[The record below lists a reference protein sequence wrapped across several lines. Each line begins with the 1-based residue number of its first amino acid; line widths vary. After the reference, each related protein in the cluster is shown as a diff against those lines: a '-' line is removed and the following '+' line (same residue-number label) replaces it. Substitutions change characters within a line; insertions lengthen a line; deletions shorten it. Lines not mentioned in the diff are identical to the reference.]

1 MNHRKSLLPIAL
13 IAVFLI
19 GCSTLYTGVVS
30 LTSVVDSA
38 MKEWAKMSVAGK
50 TTPDFDAKVVK
61 AHDQYRAACG
71 VAQAALIQYKAG
83 GDQAKYIS
91 ALQAAKVA
99 ASGLLDIILPLLTV
113 DKADTFRGQLAKA
126 NSP

>member
-1 MNHRKSLLPIAL
+1 MNHRKSLLPIVLVAM
-13 IAVFLI
+13 FLM
-19 GCSTLYTGVVS
+19 GCNTLYTGVVS
-30 LTSVVDSA
+30 LTSVVDSG
-38 MKEWAKMSVAGK
+38 MKEWARMSVAGK
-50 TTPDFDAKVVK
+50 TTPDLDAKVMK
-61 AHDQYRAACG
+61 AHDTYRSACG

-99 ASGLLDIILPLLTV
+99 ASGLLDVIVPLLTV
-113 DKADTFRGQLAKA
+113 EKADTLTGQLAKA